1 MRFLIR
7 FLSPSLVYTLVQLF
21 QGQTYIKK
29 RCLSKYWR
37 PVMMNALTFREG
49 YLVFNKFHPPTRQEI
64 NP

>member
-29 RCLSKYWR
+29 KMSQQVLEACDDEC
-37 PVMMNALTFREG
+37 P
-49 YLVFNKFHPPTRQEI
+49 YLQRGISSFY
-64 NP
+64 